1 MQVHLNKL
9 LAIWKTGENATKKRL
24 TCSKTKNHP
33 KPHGFPSFKWVKVW
47 NLWIFSGFC
56 NWTVPGTSWSATST
70 NGAFKPW
77 LKTIGASKPRRAS
90 ANPGSRLSGVVFFNE
105 KKTNEFGLDTWFG
118 GPLWDNPYGVLFGG
132 SPWFCTSHGLIS
144 LMVFVVT
151 KGPTSW
157 PLFASIAVKFAPEQ
171 IHRSKRCQLPKL
183 RQQDLSET
191 KMWGNKNTYPIPLY
205 CLVKKDSQIGGYLNP
220 F

>member
-1 MQVHLNKL
+1 MPQ
-9 LAIWKTGENATKKRL
+9 KKGWL
-24 TCSKTKNHP
+24 VQ
-33 KPHGFPSFKWVKVW
+33 KP
-47 NLWIFSGFC
+47 
-56 NWTVPGTSWSATST
+56 
-70 NGAFKPW
+70 
-77 LKTIGASKPRRAS
+77 KTIQ
-90 ANPGSRLSGVVFFNE
+90 NPMVFPVLNGWKCEIYGFSPVFVTGRYLGLLGLQLPLTGLLNLDWRPLE
-105 KKTNEFGLDTWFG
+105 HQSHEEPQRIQGQGWVELFFLTKKKTNEFGLDTWFG